1 MFSGYASIGGNI
13 LWEDSVVAEDS
24 EEISGHVK
32 CTKQLALTVERNAK
46 FHSSLQKASLFT
58 AKNAI

>member
-1 MFSGYASIGGNI
+1 MFSGYALIGGNI
-13 LWEDSVVAEDS
+13 LWEDSVAENS